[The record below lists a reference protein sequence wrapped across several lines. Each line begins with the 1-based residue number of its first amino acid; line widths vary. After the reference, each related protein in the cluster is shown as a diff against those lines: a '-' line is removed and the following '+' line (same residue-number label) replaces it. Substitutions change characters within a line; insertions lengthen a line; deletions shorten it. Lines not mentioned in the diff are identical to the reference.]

1 MFIHQACAVSTHS
14 IAQANKIG
22 ETYAYKIKE
31 NLSCFRNFS
40 SAFLCKKFIL
50 HDMNLNNENEY
61 FLSDY
66 LIRNYNENFTL
77 RTFKSCITTLD
88 LIKTKNILEKQK
100 IIEKITN

>member
-1 MFIHQACAVSTHS
+1 
-14 IAQANKIG
+14 
-22 ETYAYKIKE
+22 
-31 NLSCFRNFS
+31 
-40 SAFLCKKFIL
+40 
-50 HDMNLNNENEY
+50 MNLNNENEY